1 MSMRT
6 KSKYKLNEPF
16 ASLNPQEA
24 LRASLKA
31 SLEQNDELIDE
42 MFRQLPKEVKDEV
55 NAYWSLMFQ
64 KTILYNYY
72 LVIRANLAISFYNIF
87 LGNIFKS
94 GTEYLEEFD
103 TDIAN
108 EWFEQSNNIKKQIQE
123 IDVEAKG
130 VLKLE
135 HFEAMADLAD
145 HFDFWLSLIS
155 KIGKDFGTLQ
165 KESTSEVTK

>member
-1 MSMRT
+1 MRT

-24 LRASLKA
+24 LRACLKA
-31 SLEQNDELIDE
+31 SLEQNEELIDE

-87 LGNIFKS
+87 LGNIFMNET
-94 GTEYLEEFD
+94 GDREEFD

-123 IDVEAKG
+123 IDAEAKG

-135 HFEAMADLAD
+135 PFDYMEDLAN
-145 HFDFWLSLIS
+145 HFDYWLALLG
-155 KIGKDFGTLQ
+155 KIGKDFGAIP
-165 KESTSEVTK
+165 KEMLEGAK